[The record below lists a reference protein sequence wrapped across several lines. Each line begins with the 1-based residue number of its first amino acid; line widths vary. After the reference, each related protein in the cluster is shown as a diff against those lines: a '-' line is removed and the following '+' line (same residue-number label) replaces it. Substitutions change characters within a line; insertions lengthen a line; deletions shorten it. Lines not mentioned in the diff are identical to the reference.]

1 MKSLLVLTLAV
12 LATHARVG
20 FAQHFATDA
29 GLTEYIANDLD
40 KVCGFPEIDVALR
53 EGLLSSP
60 LTELL
65 DLTRLGPD
73 PVTQEC
79 NIQLLNDP
87 EEDSMMA
94 QPNVMPLQN
103 RDRSHELTP
112 QEKGPS
118 PGNRVFDGLKN
129 IYYIK
134 PGEIFPPWNCDKD
147 AEGLSRCYDK
157 QENTNV
163 NRGYALSFVPKQT
176 CKPAVK
182 REGNFRARHSSVR
195 SSQERRR
202 IEKVLFVH
210 GGSWSYGS
218 PSTASYGPFAARL
231 AESTCLPLLS
241 IDYSL
246 APIGDA
252 PSILKQVQK
261 ALQWMGTHD
270 EYGEPYPED
279 VEVDVIIAGD
289 SSGGGTAMSTLVAN
303 QESKKG
309 SPAPSWWSNES
320 ENNDSDKDDCP
331 WFSTG
336 NVDLVGG
343 ILFSP
348 WLNLKSNTPTYF
360 SNAPCYRELTKEDA
374 EDGCPL
380 EREESLPQ
388 YDVITGDLTYGSAAD
403 FPLEFVLNCVV
414 IDNGREQL
422 NYGSSL
428 AYLGNDTSLLSEPIF
443 NIDAGKD
450 FSGIPKMQIHTS
462 LTEVLAAESSILS
475 DQLPES
481 ELHLYNGMWHDFA
494 TYFSGCQPVS
504 KPNQHLLFA
513 ESVFKLVHRFATEG
527 LGRRGTTNHY
537 EYPWGHDTG
546 MVGF

>member
-1 MKSLLVLTLAV
+1 MKRSLLVLTLVV

-20 FAQHFATDA
+20 YTYAQHFATDA
-29 GLTEYIANDLD
+29 GLTEYIDNDLD
-40 KVCGFPEIDVALR
+40 EVCGWPEIDVALR

-79 NIQLLNDP
+79 NIELLNGTDA
-87 EEDSMMA
+87 DSMMA
-94 QPNVMPLQN
+94 QPNVMPLRN
-103 RDRSHELTP
+103 RDRTHKLTP
-112 QEKGPS
+112 QEKGAS
-118 PGNRVFDGLKN
+118 PGNRVFDGLES

-134 PGEIFPPWNCDKD
+134 PGEIFPHWNCDKD
-147 AEGLSRCYDK
+147 AEGLSRCYDYE
-157 QENTNV
+157 ENTNV
-163 NRGYALSFVPKQT
+163 TRGYALSFVPKQS
-176 CKPAVK
+176 CKPA
-182 REGNFRARHSSVR
+182 R
-195 SSQERRR
+195 SSQDRRRR

-210 GGSWSYGS
+210 GGAWYYGS

-270 EYGEPYPED
+270 EYGDPYPED
-279 VEVDVIIAGD
+279 VQVDVIIAGD

-309 SPAPSWWSNES
+309 SPTPSWWSNQSES
-320 ENNDSDKDDCP
+320 NDKDKDDCP

-348 WLNLKSNTPTYF
+348 WLNLKANTPTYF
-360 SNAPCYRELTKEDA
+360 SNAPCYRELTKEGA

-380 EREESLPQ
+380 AREESLPQ
-388 YDVITGDLTYGSAAD
+388 YDVITGDLTYGASPD
-403 FPLEFVLNCVV
+403 TPLEFVLSNVAYE
-414 IDNGREQL
+414 NWGQL

-428 AYLGNDTSLLSEPIF
+428 VYLGNDTSLLSEPIF

-481 ELHLYNGMWHDFA
+481 ELHLYNGMWHVFA
-494 TYFSGCQPVS
+494 MYFSGCQPLS

-513 ESVFKLVHRFATEG
+513 ESVFKLIHRFATEG